1 MLKKAA
7 RIALTALIWLC
18 LWEIAALITGSELL
32 LPGPAATAKS
42 LFSLLVSGQFWA
54 SVAATLARISAGYIL
69 GMLAGAVL
77 GALTAGVLWL
87 DRALAPLLG
96 VIKATPLSSFIILV
110 LLWLTTGMV
119 PVFIAFLIVA
129 PIAWANVRE
138 GARATD
144 PTLLE
149 MAKAYGFGRK
159 KTIKYIYAPS
169 IRPQFAAAATTA
181 LGLAWKAGV
190 TAEVLA
196 SPALSI
202 GRGLYESKLY
212 LETPELFAWTSVIIA
227 LSMLLERGVKKLIA
241 LSIRNRPRAGGSGAA
256 RP

>member
-54 SVAATLARISAGYIL
+54 SAAATLARISAGYIL

-159 KTIKYIYAPS
+159 TTIKYIYAPS

-212 LETPELFAWTSVIIA
+212 LETPELFAWTAVIIA
-227 LSMLLERGVKKLIA
+227 RSMLLERGVKKLIA
-241 LSIRNRPRAGGSGAA
+241 LSIRNRPRADGSGAA

>member
-7 RIALTALIWLC
+7 RTALTALIWLC

-54 SVAATLARISAGYIL
+54 SAAATLARISAGYIL

-212 LETPELFAWTSVIIA
+212 LETPELFAWTAVIIA

-241 LSIRNRPRAGGSGAA
+241 LSIRNRPRADGSGAA

>member
-1 MLKKAA
+1 MRAYPQAIFWECWRGPCWA
-7 RIALTALIWLC
+7 RLRRAFYGSTARL
-18 LWEIAALITGSELL
+18 
-32 LPGPAATAKS
+32 
-42 LFSLLVSGQFWA
+42 
-54 SVAATLARISAGYIL
+54 R
-69 GMLAGAVL
+69 
-77 GALTAGVLWL
+77 
-87 DRALAPLLG
+87 RLLG

-212 LETPELFAWTSVIIA
+212 LETPELFAWTAVIIA

-241 LSIRNRPRAGGSGAA
+241 LSIRNRPRADGSGAA